1 MTNTFVFCIIELD
14 VDEEEAESQ
23 TESLYRLKT
32 TARKQS
38 LLPKGNLFINLLH
51 IRSNMTNTFVFC
63 ILEFDEDKDDD
74 EENLSSEDNDSD
86 DDDDDEDYE
95 ANKCIFLLSQI
106 KNLL

>member
-14 VDEEEAESQ
+14 EDEEEAESQ

-38 LLPKGNLFINLLH
+38 LLPKGNLFITLLH
-51 IRSNMTNTFVFC
+51 IRSNMTNTCVFC
-63 ILEFDEDKDDD
+63 ISEFDEDED
-74 EENLSSEDNDSD
+74 EDEVETNSSSEDN

-95 ANKCIFLLSQI
+95 DK
-106 KNLL
+106 

>member
-14 VDEEEAESQ
+14 EDEDEAESQ

-38 LLPKGNLFINLLH
+38 LLPRGNLFITPLH
-51 IRSNMTNTFVFC
+51 IRSNMTNTCVFC
-63 ILEFDEDKDDD
+63 ILEFDEDED
-74 EENLSSEDNDSD
+74 EIETNLSSEDN

-95 ANKCIFLLSQI
+95 DK
-106 KNLL
+106 